1 MMMCEIVKE
10 LSKSQIFLVLYYTS
24 RKLVLCMRK
33 LLIKYDILKYI
44 DKVLNHLNVRD
55 INGITVCF
63 RAYQRD

>member
-1 MMMCEIVKE
+1 MMCEIVKE
-10 LSKSQIFLVLYYTS
+10 LTKSQTFLVLYYTS

-44 DKVLNHLNVRD
+44 DKSLNHLNVRD
-55 INGITVCF
+55 INSITVCF